1 MGRTSSRLR
10 KGLPRWLWT
19 FFWDVDPKALD
30 PVEYRDFILGRLLA
44 RGDWRAWKWVRRHW
58 TEEELR
64 EFLLRTRGRGID
76 EPERLTFYAL
86 MLGIPYETVRG
97 WLRDRQDPWSRRHE
111 ILRARDGSGS
121 RRAEVAGVGAFRRR
135 LAEHLRRVRTRREP
149 LFIARR
155 GRIVA
160 AVIPVG
166 ADDVEA
172 VEAFCDAIRWL
183 NPPPG
188 SGRS

>member
-1 MGRTSSRLR
+1 
-10 KGLPRWLWT
+10 
-19 FFWDVDPKALD
+19 
-30 PVEYRDFILGRLLA
+30 
-44 RGDWRAWKWVRRHW
+44 
-58 TEEELR
+58 
-64 EFLLRTRGRGID
+64 
-76 EPERLTFYAL
+76 